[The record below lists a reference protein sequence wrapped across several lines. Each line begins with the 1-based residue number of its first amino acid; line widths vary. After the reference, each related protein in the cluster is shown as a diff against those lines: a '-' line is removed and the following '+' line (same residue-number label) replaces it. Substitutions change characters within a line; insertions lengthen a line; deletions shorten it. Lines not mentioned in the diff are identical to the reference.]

1 MRSARMITPFSYLLR
16 EHQDVMPDMLVTA
29 YDSIDEELVVSMV
42 ILAGPNYEH
51 DNHLLFNHLRGWLRE
66 GPAWPFMQLHARTM
80 NGRAAFFA
88 VKAEGQA
95 ALTSRRARE
104 YASIQ
109 TA

>member
-1 MRSARMITPFSYLLR
+1 MPFSYLLR
-16 EHQDVMPDMLVTA
+16 EHQDVLPDMLTTA
-29 YDSIDEELVVSMV
+29 YDSVDEELVATV

-51 DNHLLFNHLRGWLRE
+51 NNQLLFNHLRGWLRD

-88 VKAEGQA
+88 MKAQAEGQA
-95 ALTSRRARE
+95 ALTSRQARA

-109 TA
+109 TARYTG